1 MTGCGKPTISWRK
14 NCPLMELYNEYL
26 LEKISELF
34 PRKEVGAFIEE
45 SEKQRP
51 MTIRINTLVK
61 RRKDVSRL
69 LKARGVDLDDL
80 SWTDSGCVVFKSSV
94 PIGATPEYLAGYY
107 CLQGAASML
116 PVLNMELREGLTVV
130 DLCAAPGG
138 KTTHIAALMEN
149 TGILYANDANE
160 ERIAGLKS
168 NIQRMGVRNCIV
180 TNMDGRKMDVGRVDR
195 VLLDA
200 PCSGTGVISKDP
212 SVKTNRTRSEIDRTV
227 TLQKELI
234 LHGFEMLKPGGILV
248 YSTCSVLVKENEEV
262 VNYLLT
268 KCPSARMAQCEMDL
282 GKDGFMSFK
291 GRNYNPTLKMARR
304 IYPHV
309 HNMDGFFYAKILKKY

>member
-1 MTGCGKPTISWRK
+1 MDT
-14 NCPLMELYNEYL
+14 YNEYL
-26 LEKISELF
+26 LEKICELF
-34 PRKEVGAFIEE
+34 PRKEAEVFIEE

-51 MTIRINTLVK
+51 TTIRINTLLK

-69 LKARGVDLDDL
+69 LRGRGVDLDDL
-80 SWTDSGCVVFKSSV
+80 SWTDSGCVIFKSSV

-116 PVLNMELREGLTVV
+116 PVLNMELREGLAVV

-149 TGILYANDANE
+149 TGIIYANDVNE
-160 ERIAGLKS
+160 DRMAGLKS

-180 TNMDGRKMDVGRVDR
+180 MNMDGRKVNVGKVDR

-212 SVKTNRTRSEIDRTV
+212 SVKTCRTRSEIDRMA

-234 LHGFEMLKPGGILV
+234 LHGFEMLRPGGILV

-268 KCPSARMAQCEMDL
+268 KCPSAKMAQCEVDI

-291 GRNYNPTLKMARR
+291 GKNYNGTLKMARR
-304 IYPHV
+304 VYPHV
-309 HNMDGFFYAKILKKY
+309 HNMDGFFYAKIVKKY